1 MTDVAPPLDPSAQ
14 EARELLLRELSKPEY
29 QTSKPNGVGQIIQA
43 ISDWWNSLQIG
54 TVPGAGFPLFGYLVI
69 GAVIVIALVLAFL
82 LFGLPRLN
90 RRSGT
95 TGSLFGDDDTR
106 DSVALREAAQR
117 AAAIGDYDTAIEEQF
132 RSIAR
137 AMAERGITTTFPGTT
152 ATGFANKASASFTAF
167 GTEFAAAA
175 AAFDGVRY
183 LGRRGTE
190 GEWMQVSALDRDVR
204 ASRPV
209 LAAVVA

>member
-1 MTDVAPPLDPSAQ
+1 MSDVAPPLDPSAQ

-29 QTSKPNGVGQIIQA
+29 QTSKTNGVGQIVKA
-43 ISDWWNSLQIG
+43 IEDWFSSLHIG
-54 TVPGAGFPLFGYLVI
+54 KVPGAGFPPFGYLVI
-69 GAVIVIALVLAFL
+69 GAIIVVALVLAFL

-90 RRSGT
+90 RRSGAL
-95 TGSLFGDDDTR
+95 GSLFGDDDAR

-117 AAAIGDYDTAIEEQF
+117 AAAAGDYDTAIEEQF

-137 AMAERGITTTFPGTT
+137 AMAERGITSTFPGTT
-152 ATGFANKASASFTAF
+152 ATGFARQASESFAAL
-167 GTEFAAAA
+167 GPEFAAAA

-190 GEWMQVSALDRDVR
+190 NEWMQVSALDRDVR

-209 LAAVVA
+209 LATVPA